1 MPTSTSAE
9 ATEVAAEAAAPA
21 PKARTLSARP
31 RLKAAVVAEPEAA
44 AEEAAPAPAPKRA
57 TKATAASAPAAAPA
71 PAPSGKG
78 SQNLQDQFLNHLRK
92 NKTPVTMFLVKG
104 VKLQGIVTWFDNF
117 SILLRRDGQSQL
129 VYKHAVSTIM
139 PSTPIDTR
147 LFGTTEGN
155 KKARLLQD
163 VFLASIRAAAVQVTM
178 FLVNGVMLQG
188 RVAAYDLFC
197 MMLEREGYVQLAY
210 KHAVSTIQPVTP
222 VDLTGEWDGEEETD
236 A

>member
-1 MPTSTSAE
+1 MTS
-9 ATEVAAEAAAPA
+9 
-21 PKARTLSARP
+21 RTLSARP
-31 RLKAAVVAEPEAA
+31 RPPKAEPEA
-44 AEEAAPAPAPKRA
+44 
-57 TKATAASAPAAAPA
+57 PAAAAA
-71 PAPSGKG
+71 PVVAGKG
-78 SQNLQDQFLNHLRK
+78 QNLQDQFLNLLRK
-92 NKTPVTMFLVKG
+92 NKIPVTMFLVKG

-139 PSTPIDTR
+139 PSQPIDAGQ
-147 LFGTTEGN
+147 FGSAGEGG
-155 KKARLLQD
+155 KKTRLLQD
-163 VFLASIRAAAVQVTM
+163 VFLSSLRKEAVQVTM

-197 MMLEREGYVQLAY
+197 MLLEREGYVQLAY

-222 VDLTGEWDGEEETD
+222 VDLTGEWDGEEDDD